1 MRESIPIAAR
11 LFMMG
16 WKVGNSHSA
25 QTTTL
30 GYTRPDRPAP
40 AFTLMAAAL
49 P

>member
-11 LFMMG
+11 LFMG

-30 GYTRPDRPAP
+30 GYTREIGHASDSI
-40 AFTLMAAAL
+40 
-49 P
+49 